1 MKRIALAILAI
12 AFVIGSVAPSFAVEM
27 QARGSWR
34 AAASW
39 YDFDGENSD
48 LDNGETFRARQRAR
62 VWFDFIANENLK
74 AVLGLEIGDV
84 TWGNGAGK
92 LGTDDDTA
100 IEVKHA
106 YIDFNVPNTQVN
118 IKAGLQGIYIPGNL
132 GSPILDDD
140 AAALMVSAPVND
152 MVSVAAGWI
161 RSYDL
166 DDDTKGI
173 YNYGKDNDD
182 DTDTEYGWEGHTSGD
197 EVDTLALLVPVNAD
211 GFSVTPYFLYTM
223 IGKNAIA
230 YEDDGDEA
238 YLTTVNTLLGLQL
251 ADDFDFNDALG
262 NISDD
267 ATMWHAG
274 FSAQIDMFDP
284 IVVLMD
290 AAYGSLALEGTTNDI
305 DVRGYFF
312 DLAVDYKMDFMTP
325 ELFFYY
331 TSGAD
336 DDKDEISVFPSISA
350 DLTFSTFLMDGAALG
365 ECELYNSDPS
375 DLPMWAIG
383 LKLKDINLVE
393 DLSHTFTIYY
403 AQGTSDKDGWYGKT
417 FAEDDSLVEV
427 NFDTKYQ
434 IYDELAAY
442 VELGYI
448 NFDWDKSADHESSTE
463 DAYKAALG
471 IKYDF

>member
-1 MKRIALAILAI
+1 MKRIALAILAL

-48 LDNGETFRARQRAR
+48 FDNGETFRARQRAR
-62 VWFDFIANENLK
+62 LWFDFIANENLK

-92 LGTDDDTA
+92 LGTDDTA

-166 DDDTKGI
+166 EDSTTGLYNSTDDNGI
-173 YNYGKDNDD
+173 NG
-182 DTDTEYGWEGHTSGD
+182 GD

-211 GFSVTPYFLYTM
+211 GFSVTPYFLYTL
-223 IGKNAIA
+223 IGQNTI
-230 YEDDGDEA
+230 DNLVITDQVG
-238 YLTTVNTLLGLQL
+238 VNGSPWT
-251 ADDFDFNDALG
+251 
-262 NISDD
+262 DD

-274 FSAQIDMFDP
+274 FSGQLDMFDP

-290 AAYGSLALEGTTNDI
+290 AAYGSLALETAGNDI
-305 DVRGYFF
+305 DVKGWFF
-312 DLAVDYKMDFMTP
+312 DLAVDYKMDIMTP

-336 DDKDEISVFPSISA
+336 DDKDEISVFPAINA
-350 DLTFSTFLMDGAALG
+350 DMTFSTFLMDGAALG
-365 ECELYNSDPS
+365 ECGQYNSDPA
-375 DLPMWAIG
+375 DLPMWALG
-383 LKLKDINLVE
+383 LKLKDINFIE

>member
-12 AFVIGSVAPSFAVEM
+12 AFVIGSVAPSFAVEI

-34 AAASW
+34 AAGSW
-39 YDFDGENSD
+39 YDIEAQDSGTKTQTD
-48 LDNGETFRARQRAR
+48 TFRARERAR
-62 VWFDFIANENLK
+62 LWFDFIANDNLK
-74 AVLGLEIGDV
+74 AVLGLEIGDIR
-84 TWGNGAGK
+84 WGQEGGGQ
-92 LGTDDDTA
+92 LGTDGEV

-106 YIDFNVPNTQVN
+106 YFDFNIPNTEIN

-140 AAALMVSAPVND
+140 AAALMVSTPIND

-166 DDDTKGI
+166 EDGTNGITHENDAGVTVPNKG
-173 YNYGKDNDD
+173 K
-182 DTDTEYGWEGHTSGD
+182 D

-223 IGKNAIA
+223 IGQNTIDELTITDTVGAK
-230 YEDDGDEA
+230 GDA
-238 YLTTVNTLLGLQL
+238 WT
-251 ADDFDFNDALG
+251 
-262 NISDD
+262 DD

-274 FSAQIDMFDP
+274 FSGQLDMFDP

-290 AAYGSLALEGTTNDI
+290 AAYGSLALEATD
-305 DVRGYFF
+305 DVDVKGWFF

-325 ELFFYY
+325 EIFFYY

-336 DDKDEISVFPSISA
+336 DDDDEISVFPSISA
-350 DLTFSTFLMDGAALG
+350 DLTFSSFLMDGSALG
-365 ECELYNSDPS
+365 ECELYNSDPA
-375 DLPMWAIG
+375 DLPMWAVG
-383 LKLKDINLVE
+383 LKLKDINFVE
-393 DLSHTFTIYY
+393 DLSHTFSIFY
-403 AQGTSDKDGWYGKT
+403 AKGTSDKDSVYGDE
-417 FAEDDSLVEV
+417 FMEDDSLIEV
-427 NFDTKYQ
+427 TFDTKYQ

-442 VELGYI
+442 LELGYI
-448 NFDWDKSADHESSTE
+448 NIDWDDTDVHAADAE
-463 DAYKAALG
+463 DLYKAALG

>member
-1 MKRIALAILAI
+1 MASGWFVSVQHKKRKETFMKRIALAILAI

-84 TWGNGAGK
+84 TWGNDAGV
-92 LGTDDDTA
+92 LGTDSNEA

-106 YIDFNVPNTQVN
+106 YFDFNIPNTEIN

-140 AAALMVSAPVND
+140 AAALMVSTPIND

-166 DDDTKGI
+166 DDGTHEAADPTTGVP
-173 YNYGKDNDD
+173 Y
-182 DTDTEYGWEGHTSGD
+182 TEKD

-211 GFSVTPYFLYTM
+211 GFSVTPYFLYTL
-223 IGKNAIA
+223 IGKNTIDQITTIDTVGAK
-230 YEDDGDEA
+230 GDPW
-238 YLTTVNTLLGLQL
+238 
-251 ADDFDFNDALG
+251 
-262 NISDD
+262 SDD

-274 FSAQIDMFDP
+274 FSGQLDMFDP
-284 IVVLMD
+284 IVILMD
-290 AAYGSLALEGTTNDI
+290 AAYGSLAAEANGDDI
-305 DVRGYFF
+305 DIKGWFF

-336 DDKDEISVFPSISA
+336 DDSDEISVFPSISA
-350 DLTFSTFLMDGAALG
+350 DLNFSTFVMDGSPLG
-365 ECELYNSDPS
+365 ECELVNSDPA
-375 DLPMWAIG
+375 DLPMWAVG
-383 LKLKDINLVE
+383 LKLKDINFIE

-403 AQGTSDKDGWYGKT
+403 AKGTSDKDGWYGKK
-417 FAEDDSLVEV
+417 FAEDDSLIEV

-442 VELGYI
+442 LELGYFK
-448 NFDWDKSADHESSTE
+448 FDWDKAADHDKDWENG
-463 DAYKAALG
+463 YKAALG

>member
-39 YDFDGENSD
+39 YDFSSADDDG
-48 LDNGETFRARQRAR
+48 NGETFRARQRAR

-84 TWGNGAGK
+84 TWGSNDSKTGNNVGQNSGGA
-92 LGTDDDTA
+92 LGTDGVS

-106 YIDFNVPNTQVN
+106 YLDFNLPNTNVN
-118 IKAGLQGIYIPGNL
+118 IRAGLQPILIPGNL
-132 GSPILDDD
+132 GSFIMDDD
-140 AAALMVSAPVND
+140 AAALMISSPIND
-152 MVSVAAGWI
+152 MVSVAGGWI
-161 RSYDL
+161 RAVDL
-166 DDDTKGI
+166 EDGTQSI
-173 YNYGKDNDD
+173 NDD
-182 DTDTEYGWEGHTSGD
+182 DNSFEGGD
-197 EVDTLALLVPVNAD
+197 EVDTLALLVPVKAD

-223 IGKNAIA
+223 IGEN
-230 YEDDGDEA
+230 
-238 YLTTVNTLLGLQL
+238 TVEKLPMYK
-251 ADDFDFNDALG
+251 DALDDLNTMG
-262 NISDD
+262 TGLGVIDDD

-284 IVVLMD
+284 IVVLTD
-290 AAYGSLALEGTTNDI
+290 FAYGSMALEGTNNDI
-305 DVRGYFF
+305 DIQGFFF

-325 ELFFYY
+325 ELFFLY
-331 TSGAD
+331 TSGAGD
-336 DDKDEISVFPSISA
+336 DDDEISVFPYISGDLNFSSFVFDGSAFSEA
-350 DLTFSTFLMDGAALG
+350 DLND
-365 ECELYNSDPS
+365 DPS
-375 DLPMWAIG
+375 TMPMWAIG
-383 LKLKDINLVE
+383 LKLKDISFVE

-417 FAEDDSLVEV
+417 FAEDDSLIEV
-427 NFDTKYQ
+427 NFDSKYQ

-442 VELGYI
+442 LELGYYTV
-448 NFDWDKSADHESSTE
+448 DWDDEKVHAGDIE
-463 DAYKAALG
+463 DGYKATLG

>member
-12 AFVIGSVAPSFAVEM
+12 AFVIGSVAPSFAVEL

-34 AAASW
+34 AAGSW
-39 YDFDGENSD
+39 YDIEAQDSGTKTQTD
-48 LDNGETFRARQRAR
+48 TFRAAERAR
-62 VWFDFIANENLK
+62 IWFDFIANENLK

-84 TWGNGAGK
+84 VWGQGPAGD
-92 LGTDDDTA
+92 LGTDGVA

-106 YIDFNVPNTQVN
+106 YFDFNIPNTEIN

-140 AAALMVSAPVND
+140 AAAIMVSTPIND

-166 DDDTKGI
+166 DDGTHEAADPTTGVP
-173 YNYGKDNDD
+173 Y
-182 DTDTEYGWEGHTSGD
+182 TEKD

-211 GFSVTPYFLYTM
+211 GFSVTPYFLYTL
-223 IGKNAIA
+223 IGQNTI
-230 YEDDGDEA
+230 DNLVITDQVG
-238 YLTTVNTLLGLQL
+238 VNGSPWT
-251 ADDFDFNDALG
+251 
-262 NISDD
+262 DD

-274 FSAQIDMFDP
+274 FSGQLDMFDP

-290 AAYGSLALEGTTNDI
+290 AAYGSLALETAGNDI
-305 DVRGYFF
+305 DVKGWFF
-312 DLAVDYKMDFMTP
+312 DLAVDYKMDMMTP

-331 TSGAD
+331 TSGAG
-336 DDKDEISVFPSISA
+336 DDKDEVSVFPAINA
-350 DLTFSTFLMDGAALG
+350 DLTFSSFLMDGSALG
-365 ECELYNSDPS
+365 EREQYNSDPAG
-375 DLPMWAIG
+375 LPMWALG
-383 LKLKDINLVE
+383 LKLKDINFIE

-403 AQGTSDKDGWYGKT
+403 AQGTSDKDGWYGNT
-417 FAEDDSLVEV
+417 FAEDDSLIEV

-442 VELGYI
+442 LELGYI
-448 NFDWDKSADHESSTE
+448 NIDWDDTKIHATDAE
-463 DAYKAALG
+463 DLYKAALG
-471 IKYDF
+471 IRYDF

>member
-12 AFVIGSVAPSFAVEM
+12 AFVIGSVAPSFAVEL

-34 AAASW
+34 AAGSW
-39 YDFDGENSD
+39 YDIEAQDSGTKTQTD
-48 LDNGETFRARQRAR
+48 TFRAAERAR
-62 VWFDFIANENLK
+62 IWFDFIANENLK

-84 TWGNGAGK
+84 VWGQGPAGD
-92 LGTDDDTA
+92 LGTDGVA

-106 YIDFNVPNTQVN
+106 YFDFNIPNTEIN

-140 AAALMVSAPVND
+140 AAAIMVSTPIND

-166 DDDTKGI
+166 DDGTHEAADPTTGVP
-173 YNYGKDNDD
+173 Y
-182 DTDTEYGWEGHTSGD
+182 TEKD

-211 GFSVTPYFLYTM
+211 GFSVTPYFLYTL
-223 IGKNAIA
+223 IGQNTI
-230 YEDDGDEA
+230 DNLVITDQVG
-238 YLTTVNTLLGLQL
+238 VNGSPWT
-251 ADDFDFNDALG
+251 
-262 NISDD
+262 DD

-274 FSAQIDMFDP
+274 FSGQLDMFDP

-290 AAYGSLALEGTTNDI
+290 AAYGSLALETAGNDI
-305 DVRGYFF
+305 DVKGWFF
-312 DLAVDYKMDFMTP
+312 DLAVDYKMDIMTP

-331 TSGAD
+331 TSGAGD
-336 DDKDEISVFPSISA
+336 DSDEISVFPAINA
-350 DLTFSTFLMDGAALG
+350 DMTFSSFLMDGSALG
-365 ECELYNSDPS
+365 EREQYNSDPAG
-375 DLPMWAIG
+375 LPMWALG
-383 LKLKDINLVE
+383 LKLKDINFIE

-403 AQGTSDKDGWYGKT
+403 AQGTSDKDGWYGNT
-417 FAEDDSLVEV
+417 FAEDDSLIEV

-442 VELGYI
+442 LELGYI
-448 NFDWDKSADHESSTE
+448 NIDWDDTKIHATDAE
-463 DAYKAALG
+463 DLYKAALG
-471 IKYDF
+471 IRYDF

>member
-48 LDNGETFRARQRAR
+48 FDNGETFRARQRAR
-62 VWFDFIANENLK
+62 LWFDFIANENLK

-166 DDDTKGI
+166 EDSTTGLYNSTDDNGI
-173 YNYGKDNDD
+173 NG
-182 DTDTEYGWEGHTSGD
+182 GD

-230 YEDDGDEA
+230 YEDDDDPNDDYDG
-238 YLTTVNTLLGLQL
+238 YLPI
-251 ADDFDFNDALG
+251 ADQIVDLKLG
-262 NISDD
+262 NDTFMGILGGVDDD

>member
-12 AFVIGSVAPSFAVEM
+12 AFVIGSVAPSFAVEL

-34 AAASW
+34 AAGSW
-39 YDFDGENSD
+39 YDIEAQDSGTKTQTD
-48 LDNGETFRARQRAR
+48 TFRAAERAR
-62 VWFDFIANENLK
+62 IWFDFIANENLK

-84 TWGNGAGK
+84 VWGQGPAGD
-92 LGTDDDTA
+92 LGTDGVA

-106 YIDFNVPNTQVN
+106 YFDFNIPNTEIN

-140 AAALMVSAPVND
+140 AAAIMVSTPIND

-166 DDDTKGI
+166 EDGTHDPDYKEDTYVFNTAGNLVKTGTTTED
-173 YNYGKDNDD
+173 YEGK
-182 DTDTEYGWEGHTSGD
+182 D

-223 IGKNAIA
+223 IGQNTIH
-230 YEDDGDEA
+230 EDNLPIVA
-238 YLTTVNTLLGLQL
+238 QL
-251 ADDFDFNDALG
+251 SKLELNNVGFGTAFGGA
-262 NISDD
+262 SDD

-274 FSAQIDMFDP
+274 FSGQLDMFDP

-290 AAYGSLALEGTTNDI
+290 AAYGSLELDGTAQDI
-305 DVRGYFF
+305 DVRGWFF
-312 DLAVDYKMDFMTP
+312 DLAVDYKMDMMTP

-331 TSGAD
+331 TSGAG
-336 DDKDEISVFPSISA
+336 DDKDEVSVFPAINA
-350 DLTFSTFLMDGAALG
+350 DLTFSSFLMDGSALG
-365 ECELYNSDPS
+365 ECELYNSDPA
-375 DLPMWAIG
+375 DLPMWALG
-383 LKLKDINLVE
+383 LKLKDINFIE

-403 AQGTSDKDGWYGKT
+403 AQGTSDKDGWYEKK
-417 FAEDDSLVEV
+417 FAEDDSLIEV

-442 VELGYI
+442 LELGYI
-448 NFDWDKSADHESSTE
+448 NIDWDDTTVHGTDAE
-463 DAYKAALG
+463 DLYKAALG

>member
-1 MKRIALAILAI
+1 MKRIALAILAL

-39 YDFDGENSD
+39 YDFDGEDSD
-48 LDNGETFRARQRAR
+48 EGNGETFRARQRAR

-84 TWGNGAGK
+84 TWGNEAGV

-106 YIDFNVPNTQVN
+106 YIDFNIPSTQINV
-118 IKAGLQGIYIPGNL
+118 KAGLQGIYIPGNL

-166 DDDTKGI
+166 EDNTQGI
-173 YNYGKDNDD
+173 YDD
-182 DTDTEYGWEGHTSGD
+182 VESTSGD

-230 YEDDGDEA
+230 YEDDDDPNDYDG
-238 YLTTVNTLLGLQL
+238 YLPI
-251 ADDFDFNDALG
+251 ADQIVDLKLG
-262 NISDD
+262 NDTFMGILGGVDDD

-274 FSAQIDMFDP
+274 FSAQVDMFDP

-336 DDKDEISVFPSISA
+336 DDKDEISVFPAINA
-350 DLTFSTFLMDGAALG
+350 DLTFSSFLMDGAALG

-403 AQGTSDKDGWYGKT
+403 AQGTSDKDGWYEKK
-417 FAEDDSLVEV
+417 FAEDDSLIEV

-442 VELGYI
+442 LELGYI
-448 NFDWDKSADHESSTE
+448 NIDWDDSKVHADAGDAE
-463 DAYKAALG
+463 DLYKAALG

>member
-1 MKRIALAILAI
+1 MKRIALAILVI

-39 YDFDGENSD
+39 WDFDGKDDAN
-48 LDNGETFRARQRAR
+48 NGETFRARQRAR
-62 VWFDFIANENLK
+62 LWFDFIANENLK
-74 AVLGLEIGDV
+74 AVLGLEIGDI
-84 TWGNGAGK
+84 TWGDSNGK
-92 LGTDDDTA
+92 LGTDSNEA

-106 YIDFNVPNTQVN
+106 YFDFNIPNTQVN

-140 AAALMVSAPVND
+140 AAALMVSAPIND

-173 YNYGKDNDD
+173 YDYDKDTADAKDD
-182 DTDTEYGWEGHTSGD
+182 DNPSGIAGTSGD
-197 EVDTLALLVPVNAD
+197 EVDTLALLVPVNGD

-223 IGKNAIA
+223 IGKNTVEELPIA
-230 YEDDGDEA
+230 EILDDAVKKSGIKDD
-238 YLTTVNTLLGLQL
+238 LGE
-251 ADDFDFNDALG
+251 ALG
-262 NISDD
+262 GVDDD

-284 IVVLMD
+284 IVVLTD
-290 AAYGSLALEGTTNDI
+290 FAYGSLALEGTTQDI

-325 ELFFYY
+325 EVFFLY

-336 DDKDEISVFPSISA
+336 DDKDEISVFPHISG
-350 DLTFSTFLMDGAALG
+350 DLNFSTLIFDGSPFTEGDLYDDPAA
-365 ECELYNSDPS
+365 
-375 DLPMWAIG
+375 LPMWALG

-427 NFDTKYQ
+427 DFDTKYQ

-442 VELGYI
+442 LELGYAS
-448 NFDWDKSADHESSTE
+448 FDWDKSADHTNDAE
-463 DAYKAALG
+463 DIYKAAIG